1 MSHVSK
7 LRVISGLIKIFDF
20 FRMFVDILTTPANLG
35 GEFLKFLQAFESHE
49 IIRDFSKAII
59 RHTTIE
65 KSEYILFQFSLL
77 QFFVSKLIG
86 IPVPK
91 ARAKV
96 FVFPKCTCKSEIIKL
111 PHSFFSV
118 LILPNIMGFLF

>member
-49 IIRDFSKAII
+49 IIRDFSKAK
-59 RHTTIE
+59 TIE